1 MFLRIFGFII
11 SGIISLVIY
20 FEVSNVNFSSDEPN
34 KDRLLVDLVSYV
46 LDKLHYDPQ
55 IINDDFSIKV
65 YDDFIHAVDSQKR
78 FLLKSDLELFSQYR
92 LSIDDQINTSEITFF
107 NVVHETLKTRVDEVE
122 SFYNEILEVPFNFQI
137 NEEIN
142 LDYENLEYAE
152 NTNEL
157 KKIWRKRLKLSA
169 LDGYASKKEINDEE
183 KEDVEKKILSDSE
196 IEKESRTSIVNN
208 LKDFFQ
214 FNSELE
220 RADWFSIYLNSIVT
234 QFDPHTSYFA
244 PEAKEIFDQNISGK
258 FQGIG
263 ARLFKRNQ
271 QVEISE
277 IIIGGPVWRDNL
289 LNVGDIIIAVAQS
302 IEEEP
307 IEISLMKLTDA
318 TDLIKGE
325 KGTNVFL
332 TVKRVDGGIEQV
344 EITRDVVELEETYAK
359 SSIIKDD
366 SNVYGLINLPRFYVD
381 FADYGERNA
390 ASDIKNEILGLKSKG
405 INGLIL
411 DLRNN
416 GGGSLKTVVDITG
429 FFIEKG
435 PVVQVK
441 SIGGR
446 KEILR
451 DNDPSVIWDGP
462 LVILVNEFS
471 ASASEILAAALQD
484 YNRAIILGSKQ
495 TYGKGTVQNVID
507 LNNVISGNTYGDLG
521 SLKITTD
528 KFYRVNGGSTQLEG
542 VKSDLIFPNR
552 YSYIDIGEKDLE
564 NPLSWDKIDPA
575 KYDNSVKIFNYSQAI
590 TNSIDRISQNE
601 YFSLIDQHAKLI
613 KSKQD
618 DKTISL
624 DYKSYKEDREKF
636 KSQTD
641 KLKIIE
647 EFITPY
653 LFEWNENN
661 LNSNSSYNDDMK
673 EKRDR
678 WIETL
683 EKDIYVD
690 EAMNLLKDLSSFNG
704 NDILSQTNQERIL
717 ID

>member
-1 MFLRIFGFII
+1 MFLRIFGFFI
-11 SGIISLVIY
+11 SAIVSLVIY
-20 FEVSNVNFSSDEPN
+20 YEVSNVNFSSDEPN
-34 KDRLLVDLVSYV
+34 KDKLLVDLVSYV
-46 LDKLHYDPQ
+46 LDKLHYDPKV
-55 IINDDFSIKV
+55 INDDFSIKV
-65 YDDFIHAVDSQKR
+65 YEDFIDAVDSQKR
-78 FLLKSDLELFSQYR
+78 FLLKSDIELFSQYR
-92 LSIDDQINTSEITFF
+92 LLIDDQINSSDITFF
-107 NVVHETLKTRVDEVE
+107 NLVHETLKTRIDEVE
-122 SFYNEILEVPFNFQI
+122 YFYEEILEVPFNFQV

-142 LDYENLEYAE
+142 LDYDNLEYAE
-152 NTNEL
+152 NSNEL

-169 LDGYASKKEINDEE
+169 LDGYASKKEINDQE
-183 KEDVEKKILSDSE
+183 KENDKLLSDSE
-196 IEKESRTSIVNN
+196 IEIESRSSISDN

-220 RADWFSIYLNSIVT
+220 RSDWFSIYLNTIVT
-234 QFDPHTSYFA
+234 QFDPHTSYLA
-244 PEAKEIFDQNISGK
+244 PEAKEVFDQNISGK

-277 IIIGGPVWRDNL
+277 VIIGGPVWRDNL

-302 IEEEP
+302 IDEEP
-307 IEISLMKLTDA
+307 TEISLMKLSDA

-325 KGTNVFL
+325 KDTNVYL

-344 EITRDVVELEETYAK
+344 EIKRDIVELAETYAK

-366 SNVYGLINLPRFYVD
+366 ISTYGLINLPRFYVD
-381 FADYGERNA
+381 FDDYGERNA
-390 ASDIKNEILGLKSKG
+390 ASDIKKEIISLKSKG

-462 LVILVNEFS
+462 LIVLVNEFS

-495 TYGKGTVQNVID
+495 TYGKGTVQNIIN

-528 KFYRVNGGSTQLEG
+528 MFYRINGGSTQLEG
-542 VKSDLIFPNR
+542 VKSDLVFPNR

-564 NPLSWDKIDPA
+564 NPLSWNKIDPA
-575 KYDNSVKIFNYSQAI
+575 RYDNSEKIFNNSQVI
-590 TNSIDRISQNE
+590 LNSKNRISRNE
-601 YFSLIDQHAKLI
+601 YFSIIDQHAKLV

-618 DKTISL
+618 DKIISL
-624 DYKSYKEDREKF
+624 QYSSYKDELENTKL
-636 KSQTD
+636 QND

-647 EFITPY
+647 EFSSPY
-653 LFEWNENN
+653 LFEWNEINF
-661 LNSNSSYNDDMK
+661 NSNNAYDDDMK

-678 WIETL
+678 WIESL
-683 EKDIYVD
+683 KNDIYVD
-690 EAMNLLKDLSSFNG
+690 EAMNLLKDINSIKR
-704 NDILSQTNQERIL
+704 NDILSQIT

>member
-1 MFLRIFGFII
+1 MVLRIFGFFI
-11 SGIISLVIY
+11 SAIVSLVIY
-20 FEVSNVNFSSDEPN
+20 YEVSNVNFSSDEPN
-34 KDRLLVDLVSYV
+34 KDKLLIDLVSYV
-46 LDKLHYDPQ
+46 LDKLHYDPK
-55 IINDDFSIKV
+55 IINDDFSVNV
-65 YDDFIHAVDSQKR
+65 YDDFINAVDSQKR
-78 FLLKSDLELFSQYR
+78 FLLKSDIELFSQYR
-92 LSIDDQINTSEITFF
+92 LLIDDQINSSDIAFF
-107 NVVHETLKTRVDEVE
+107 NLVHETLKTRIDEVE
-122 SFYNEILEVPFNFQI
+122 GFYEEILEVPFNFQV

-142 LDYENLEYAE
+142 LDYDNLEYAE
-152 NTNEL
+152 NSNKL

-169 LDGYASKKEINDEE
+169 LDGYASKKEINDQE
-183 KEDVEKKILSDSE
+183 KENDKLTSDSE
-196 IEKESRTSIVNN
+196 IEIESRSSIANN

-220 RADWFSIYLNSIVT
+220 RSDWFSIYLNTIVT
-234 QFDPHTSYFA
+234 QFDPHTSYLA
-244 PEAKEIFDQNISGK
+244 PEAKEVFDQNISGK

-277 IIIGGPVWRDNL
+277 VIIGGPVWRDNL

-302 IEEEP
+302 LEEEP
-307 IEISLMKLTDA
+307 TEISLMKLSDA

-325 KGTNVFL
+325 KDTNVYL
-332 TVKRVDGGIEQV
+332 TVKRVDGGVEQV
-344 EITRDVVELEETYAK
+344 EITRDIVELAETYAK
-359 SSIIKDD
+359 SSLIKDD
-366 SNVYGLINLPRFYVD
+366 ISTYGLINLPRFYVD
-381 FADYGERNA
+381 FDDYGKRNA
-390 ASDIKNEILGLKSKG
+390 ASDIKKEILGLKSKG

-446 KEILR
+446 KEILT

-462 LVILVNEFS
+462 LIVLVNEFS

-495 TYGKGTVQNVID
+495 TYGKGTVQNIIN

-528 KFYRVNGGSTQLEG
+528 MFYRINGGSTQLEG
-542 VKSDLIFPNR
+542 VKSDLVFPNR

-564 NPLSWDKIDPA
+564 NPLNWNKIDPA
-575 KYDNSVKIFNYSQAI
+575 RYDNSEKIFNYSQVI
-590 TNSIDRISQNE
+590 LNSKNRISQNE
-601 YFSLIDQHAKLI
+601 YFSIIDQHAKLI

-624 DYKSYKEDREKF
+624 EYSSYKNELENTKL
-636 KSQTD
+636 QND
-641 KLKIIE
+641 KLKVIE
-647 EFITPY
+647 EFSSPY
-653 LFEWNENN
+653 FFEWNEIN
-661 LNSNSSYNDDMK
+661 LNSNNAYEDDMK

-678 WIETL
+678 WIESL
-683 EKDIYVD
+683 KNDIYVD
-690 EAMNLLKDLSSFNG
+690 EAMNLLKDLNSIKR
-704 NDILSQTNQERIL
+704 NDILSQIN

>member
-1 MFLRIFGFII
+1 MILRIFGLVV

-20 FEVSNVNFSSDEPN
+20 FEVSNFKFSSDEPN

-46 LDKLHYDPQ
+46 LDKLHYDPK

-65 YDDFIHAVDSQKR
+65 YDEFIDAIDSQKR
-78 FLLKSDLELFSQYR
+78 FLLESDIDMLSKYR
-92 LSIDDQINTSEITFF
+92 LLIDDQINSSDITFF
-107 NVVHETLKTRVDEVE
+107 NTAYEALINRISEVE
-122 SFYNEILEVPFNFQI
+122 GFYEEILNEPFNFNI
-137 NEEIN
+137 DEEIN
-142 LDYENLEYAE
+142 LDYENLNYA
-152 NTNEL
+152 TNLNDL
-157 KKIWRKRLKLSA
+157 KNLWRKRLKLSA
-169 LDGYASKKEINDEE
+169 LDAYAAKKEINDDKSDTE
-183 KEDVEKKILSDSE
+183 KSQTKTDVE
-196 IEKESRTSIVNN
+196 IENESRSSIKDN

-220 RADWFSIYLNSIVT
+220 RSDWFSIYLNSIVT
-234 QFDPHTSYFA
+234 QYDPHTTYLA
-244 PEAKEIFDQNISGK
+244 PEAKEVFDQNISGK

-263 ARLFKRNQ
+263 ARLSKTKQ
-271 QVEISE
+271 QVEIVE

-289 LNVGDIIIAVAQS
+289 LNVGDIIISVAQS
-302 IEEEP
+302 EDEEP
-307 IEISLMKLTDA
+307 TEISLMKLSDA

-325 KGTNVFL
+325 KGTKVYL
-332 TVKRVDGGIEQV
+332 TVKRVDGGVEQV
-344 EITRDVVELEETYAK
+344 VVTRDVVELEETYAK
-359 SSIIKDD
+359 SSIINDD
-366 SNVYGLINLPRFYVD
+366 LSKYGLINLPRFYVD
-381 FADYGERNA
+381 FDDYGERNA
-390 ASDIKNEILGLKSKG
+390 ATDLKKEIFNLKSKG

-446 KEILR
+446 KEVLR
-451 DNDPSVIWDGP
+451 DNDPSIFWDGP
-462 LVILVNEFS
+462 LVVLVNEFS

-495 TYGKGTVQNVID
+495 TYGKGTVQNIVD

-542 VKSDLIFPNR
+542 VKSDIIFPNR

-575 KYDNSVKIFNYSQAI
+575 RYNNPGKIFNYSQVI
-590 TNSIDRISQNE
+590 SDSKERINDNE
-601 YFSLIDQHAKLI
+601 YFAIIDEHASWV
-613 KSKQD
+613 KSQQD
-618 DKTISL
+618 DKIVSL
-624 DYKSYKEDREKF
+624 NYTAYKDDIKSS
-636 KSQTD
+636 KSQNN
-641 KLKIIE
+641 KLKLIE
-647 EFITPY
+647 EFESP
-653 LFEWNENN
+653 FVFQWNNTNDNEDI
-661 LNSNSSYNDDMK
+661 SYNDDIK
-673 EKRDR
+673 AKRDR
-678 WIETL
+678 WIESL
-683 EKDIYVD
+683 KKDIYVN
-690 EAMNLLKDLSSFNG
+690 EAINLLRDLSSIKSNE
-704 NDILSQTNQERIL
+704 ILSQIN

>member
-1 MFLRIFGFII
+1 MFLRILGFII

-20 FEVSNVNFSSDEPN
+20 FEISNVNFSSDEPN

-65 YDDFIHAVDSQKR
+65 YDDFIDAVDSQKR
-78 FLLKSDLELFSQYR
+78 FLLKSDIELFSQYR
-92 LSIDDQINTSEITFF
+92 LSIDDQINSSDIAFF
-107 NVVHETLKTRVDEVE
+107 NVVYETLKTRIDEVE
-122 SFYNEILEVPFNFQI
+122 SFYGEILEDPFNFQI

-142 LDYENLEYAE
+142 LDYENLDYAS
-152 NTNEL
+152 NLAEL
-157 KKIWRKRLKLSA
+157 KRIWRKRLKLSA
-169 LDGYASKKEINDEE
+169 LDGYASKKEIKDNEE
-183 KEDVEKKILSDSE
+183 VTSEEE
-196 IEKESRTSIVNN
+196 IEIESRTAISEN

-220 RADWFSIYLNSIVT
+220 RSDWFSIYLNSIVT
-234 QFDPHTSYFA
+234 QFDPHTSYLA
-244 PEAKEIFDQNISGK
+244 PEAKEVFDQNISGK

-302 IEEEP
+302 AEEEP
-307 IEISLMKLTDA
+307 TEISLMKLTDA

-332 TVKRVDGGIEQV
+332 TIKRVDGGIEQV
-344 EITRDVVELEETYAK
+344 EITRDIVELEETYAK

-381 FADYGERNA
+381 FDDYGERNA
-390 ASDIKNEILGLKSKG
+390 ASDIKKEILELKKKN

-451 DNDPSVIWDGP
+451 DNDPSIIWDGP

-495 TYGKGTVQNVID
+495 TYGKGTVQNVVD

-575 KYDNSVKIFNYSQAI
+575 IYDNSVKVFNYAQAI
-590 TNSIDRISQNE
+590 SNSKERIGQNE
-601 YFSLIDQHAKLI
+601 YFTIIDQHAKLI

-624 DYKSYKEDREKF
+624 NYNSYKEDQAEF
-636 KSQTD
+636 KLQTD
-641 KLKIIE
+641 KLKVIE
-647 EFITPY
+647 DFNSPY
-653 LFEWNENN
+653 LFEWNDSN
-661 LNSNSSYNDDMK
+661 LDVNTSYNDDMK

-678 WIETL
+678 WIKSL
-683 EKDIYVD
+683 HKDIYVN
-690 EAMNLLKDLSSFNG
+690 EAMNLLKDLLSFEG
-704 NDILSQTNQERIL
+704 NDILSQININ
-717 ID
+717 

>member
-65 YDDFIHAVDSQKR
+65 YDDFIDAVDSQKR
-78 FLLKSDLELFSQYR
+78 FLLKSDIELFSQFR
-92 LSIDDQINTSEITFF
+92 LSIDDQINSSDIAFF
-107 NVVHETLKTRVDEVE
+107 NVVYETLKTRIDEVE
-122 SFYNEILEVPFNFQI
+122 SFYGEILEVPFNFQL

-142 LDYENLEYAE
+142 LDYENLEYAS
-152 NTNEL
+152 NSDEL

-169 LDGYASKKEINDEE
+169 LDGYASKKEIKDNGEVISE
-183 KEDVEKKILSDSE
+183 QE
-196 IEKESRTSIVNN
+196 IEKDSRTAISEN

-220 RADWFSIYLNSIVT
+220 RSDWFSIYLNSIVT
-234 QFDPHTSYFA
+234 QFDPHTSYLA
-244 PEAKEIFDQNISGK
+244 PEAKEAFDQNISGK

-302 IEEEP
+302 LEEEP
-307 IEISLMKLTDA
+307 TEISLMKLTDA

-344 EITRDVVELEETYAK
+344 EITRDIVELEETYAK

-381 FADYGERNA
+381 FDDYGERNA
-390 ASDIKNEILGLKSKG
+390 ASDIKKEILELKNKN

-446 KEILR
+446 KEILK
-451 DNDPSVIWDGP
+451 DNDPSIIWDGP

-495 TYGKGTVQNVID
+495 TYGKGTVQNVVD

-575 KYDNSVKIFNYSQAI
+575 RYDNSVKVFNYAQAI
-590 TNSIDRISQNE
+590 SNSKERIGKNE
-601 YFSLIDQHAKLI
+601 YFTIIDQHAKLI

-624 DYKSYKEDREKF
+624 DYNSYKEDQEEF
-636 KSQTD
+636 KLQSD
-641 KLKIIE
+641 KLKVIE
-647 EFITPY
+647 EFISPY
-653 LFEWNENN
+653 LFEWNDNK
-661 LNSNSSYNDDMK
+661 LNANSSYNDDMK

-678 WIETL
+678 WIESL
-683 EKDIYVD
+683 QKDIYVD
-690 EAMNLLKDLSSFNG
+690 EAMNLLKDLSSFKG
-704 NDILSQTNQERIL
+704 NDILSQIN

>member
-11 SGIISLVIY
+11 SAIVSLVIY

-34 KDRLLVDLVSYV
+34 KDKLLVDLVSYV
-46 LDKLHYDPQ
+46 LDKLHYDPK

-65 YDDFIHAVDSQKR
+65 YDDFINAVDSQKR
-78 FLLKSDLELFSQYR
+78 FLLKSDIELFSEYR
-92 LSIDDQINTSEITFF
+92 LLIDDQINSSDITFF
-107 NVVHETLKTRVDEVE
+107 NIVHETLKTRISEVE
-122 SFYNEILEVPFNFQI
+122 NFYEEILEVPFNFQVK
-137 NEEIN
+137 EEIN
-142 LDYENLEYAE
+142 LDYDNLEHAE
-152 NTNEL
+152 NSNEL
-157 KKIWRKRLKLSA
+157 KKIWRKRLKLSV
-169 LDGYASKKEINDEE
+169 LDGYASKKEINDQE
-183 KEDVEKKILSDSE
+183 KENDNLISDNE
-196 IEKESRTSIVNN
+196 IEKESRTSITEN

-220 RADWFSIYLNSIVT
+220 RSDWFSIYLNTIVT
-234 QFDPHTSYFA
+234 QYDPHTSYLA
-244 PEAKEIFDQNISGK
+244 PEAKEVFDQNISGK

-277 IIIGGPVWRDNL
+277 VIIGGPVWRDNL

-302 IEEEP
+302 LEEEP
-307 IEISLMKLTDA
+307 TEISLMKLSDA

-325 KGTNVFL
+325 KGTNVYL
-332 TVKRVDGGIEQV
+332 TIKRVDGGVEQV
-344 EITRDVVELEETYAK
+344 KITRDIVELAETYAK

-366 SNVYGLINLPRFYVD
+366 INTYGLINLPRFYVD
-381 FADYGERNA
+381 FDDYGERNA
-390 ASDIKNEILGLKSKG
+390 ASDIKKEILGLKSKG

-462 LVILVNEFS
+462 LLVLVNEFS

-495 TYGKGTVQNVID
+495 TYGKGTVQNIIN

-528 KFYRVNGGSTQLEG
+528 MFYRVNGGSTQLEG

-564 NPLSWDKIDPA
+564 NPLNWNKIDSA
-575 KYDNSVKIFNYSQAI
+575 KYNNSEKIFNYSQAI
-590 TNSIDRISQNE
+590 LNSKNRISQNE
-601 YFSLIDQHAKLI
+601 YFSLIDQHAFWI
-613 KSKQD
+613 KSQQD

-624 DYKSYKEDREKF
+624 EYTSYKDDIENTKL
-636 KSQTD
+636 QND
-641 KLKIIE
+641 KLKVIE
-647 EFITPY
+647 EFSSPY
-653 LFEWNENN
+653 SFEWNEIN
-661 LNSNSSYNDDMK
+661 LNSDSTYDDDMQ

-678 WIETL
+678 WIESL
-683 EKDIYVD
+683 KNDIYVD
-690 EAMNLLKDLSSFNG
+690 EAMNLLKDLNSTKR
-704 NDILSQTNQERIL
+704 NDILSQIN

>member
-1 MFLRIFGFII
+1 MFLRIFGFVI

-65 YDDFIHAVDSQKR
+65 YDDFIGAVDSQKR
-78 FLLKSDLELFSQYR
+78 FLLKSDLELFSQFR
-92 LSIDDQINTSEITFF
+92 LSIDDQINSSDIAFF
-107 NVVHETLKTRVDEVE
+107 NVVYETLKKRIDEVE
-122 SFYNEILEVPFNFQI
+122 NFYDEILEVPFNFQI

-142 LDYENLEYAE
+142 LDYENLEYASSSD
-152 NTNEL
+152 EL

-169 LDGYASKKEINDEE
+169 LDGYASKKEIKDKEE
-183 KEDVEKKILSDSE
+183 VILEEE
-196 IEKESRTSIVNN
+196 IEKESRNAISEN

-214 FNSELE
+214 FNKELE
-220 RADWFSIYLNSIVT
+220 RSDWFSIYLNSIVT
-234 QFDPHTSYFA
+234 QFDPHTSYLA
-244 PEAKEIFDQNISGK
+244 PEAKEAFDQNISGK

-302 IEEEP
+302 AEEEP
-307 IEISLMKLTDA
+307 TEISLMKLTDA

-344 EITRDVVELEETYAK
+344 EITRDIVELEETYAK

-366 SNVYGLINLPRFYVD
+366 SNIYGLINLPRFYVD
-381 FADYGERNA
+381 FDDYGERNA
-390 ASDIKNEILGLKSKG
+390 ASDIKKEILELKNKN

-446 KEILR
+446 KEILK
-451 DNDPSVIWDGP
+451 DNDPSIIWDGP

-495 TYGKGTVQNVID
+495 TYGKGTVQNVVD

-575 KYDNSVKIFNYSQAI
+575 RYDNSVKVFNYAKAI
-590 TNSIDRISQNE
+590 SNSKERIANNE
-601 YFSLIDQHAKLI
+601 YFSIIDQHAKLI

-624 DYKSYKEDREKF
+624 DYNSYKEDQEEF
-636 KSQTD
+636 KLQSD
-641 KLKIIE
+641 KLKVIE
-647 EFITPY
+647 EFNSPY
-653 LFEWNENN
+653 LFEWNDSN
-661 LNSNSSYNDDMK
+661 LNANSSYNDDMK

-678 WIETL
+678 WIKSL
-683 EKDIYVD
+683 QKDIYID
-690 EAMNLLKDLSSFNG
+690 EAMNLLKDLSSFKG
-704 NDILSQTNQERIL
+704 NDILSQIN

>member
-1 MFLRIFGFII
+1 MFLRILGFII

-20 FEVSNVNFSSDEPN
+20 FEISNVNFSSDEPN

-65 YDDFIHAVDSQKR
+65 YDDFIDAVDSQKR
-78 FLLKSDLELFSQYR
+78 FLLKSDIELFSQFR
-92 LSIDDQINTSEITFF
+92 LSIDDQINSSDIAFF
-107 NVVHETLKTRVDEVE
+107 NIVYETLITRIDEVE
-122 SFYNEILEVPFNFQI
+122 SFYSEILEDPFNFQI

-142 LDYENLEYAE
+142 LDYENLDYAS
-152 NTNEL
+152 NLAEL
-157 KKIWRKRLKLSA
+157 KRIWRKRLKLSA
-169 LDGYASKKEINDEE
+169 LDGYASKKEIKDQEE
-183 KEDVEKKILSDSE
+183 VISEEE
-196 IEKESRTSIVNN
+196 IEIESRTAISEN

-220 RADWFSIYLNSIVT
+220 RSDWFSLYLNSIVT
-234 QFDPHTSYFA
+234 QFDPHTSYLA
-244 PEAKEIFDQNISGK
+244 PEAKEVFDQNISGK

-302 IEEEP
+302 AEEEP
-307 IEISLMKLTDA
+307 TEISLMKLTDA

-344 EITRDVVELEETYAK
+344 EITRDIVELEETYAK

-381 FADYGERNA
+381 FNDYGERNA
-390 ASDIKNEILGLKSKG
+390 ASDIKKEILELKNKN

-446 KEILR
+446 KEILK
-451 DNDPSVIWDGP
+451 DNDPSIIWDGP

-495 TYGKGTVQNVID
+495 TYGKGTVQNVVD

-542 VKSDLIFPNR
+542 VKSDLVFPNR

-575 KYDNSVKIFNYSQAI
+575 RYDNSVKVFNYAQAI
-590 TNSIDRISQNE
+590 SNSKERIGQNE
-601 YFSLIDQHAKLI
+601 YFTIIDQHAKLI

-624 DYKSYKEDREKF
+624 NYNSYKEDQAEF
-636 KSQTD
+636 KLQTD
-641 KLKIIE
+641 KLKVIE
-647 EFITPY
+647 DFNSPY
-653 LFEWNENN
+653 LFEWNDSN
-661 LNSNSSYNDDMK
+661 LDVNTSYNDDMK

-678 WIETL
+678 WIKSL
-683 EKDIYVD
+683 QKDIYVN
-690 EAMNLLKDLSSFNG
+690 EAMNLLKDLLSFEE
-704 NDILSQTNQERIL
+704 NDILSQININ
-717 ID
+717 

>member
-1 MFLRIFGFII
+1 MFLRIFGFVI

-65 YDDFIHAVDSQKR
+65 YDDFIDAVDSQKR

-92 LSIDDQINTSEITFF
+92 LSIDDQINSSDIAFF
-107 NVVHETLKTRVDEVE
+107 NVVYETLKKRIDEVE
-122 SFYNEILEVPFNFQI
+122 NFYGEILEVPFNFQI

-142 LDYENLEYAE
+142 LDYENLEYASSSD
-152 NTNEL
+152 EL

-169 LDGYASKKEINDEE
+169 LDGYASKKEIKDKEE
-183 KEDVEKKILSDSE
+183 VISEEE
-196 IEKESRTSIVNN
+196 IEKESRTAIFEN

-214 FNSELE
+214 FNNELE
-220 RADWFSIYLNSIVT
+220 RSDWFSIYLNSIVT
-234 QFDPHTSYFA
+234 QFDPHTSYLA
-244 PEAKEIFDQNISGK
+244 PEAKEAFDQNISGK

-302 IEEEP
+302 AEEEP
-307 IEISLMKLTDA
+307 TEISLRKLSDA

-332 TVKRVDGGIEQV
+332 TVKRVDGGVEQV
-344 EITRDVVELEETYAK
+344 EITRDIVELEETYAK
-359 SSIIKDD
+359 SSIIKDE
-366 SNVYGLINLPRFYVD
+366 SNIYGLINLPRFYVD
-381 FADYGERNA
+381 FDDYGERNA
-390 ASDIKNEILGLKSKG
+390 ASDIKKEILELKNKN

-446 KEILR
+446 KEILK
-451 DNDPSVIWDGP
+451 DNDPSIIWDGP

-495 TYGKGTVQNVID
+495 TYGKGTVQNVVD

-575 KYDNSVKIFNYSQAI
+575 RYDNSVKVFNYAQAI
-590 TNSIDRISQNE
+590 SNSKERIGQNE
-601 YFSLIDQHAKLI
+601 YFSIIDQHAKLI

-624 DYKSYKEDREKF
+624 DYNSYKEDQEEF
-636 KSQTD
+636 KLQSD
-641 KLKIIE
+641 KLKVIE
-647 EFITPY
+647 EFNSPY
-653 LFEWNENN
+653 LFEWNDNN
-661 LNSNSSYNDDMK
+661 LNANSSYNDDMK

-678 WIETL
+678 WIKSL
-683 EKDIYVD
+683 QKDIYVD
-690 EAMNLLKDLSSFNG
+690 EAMNLLKDLSSYKG
-704 NDILSQTNQERIL
+704 NDILSQIN

>member
-1 MFLRIFGFII
+1 MFLRIFGFFI
-11 SGIISLVIY
+11 SAIVSLVIY
-20 FEVSNVNFSSDEPN
+20 YEVSNVNFSSDEPN
-34 KDRLLVDLVSYV
+34 KDKLLVDLVSYV
-46 LDKLHYDPQ
+46 LDKLHYDPK

-65 YDDFIHAVDSQKR
+65 FDDFIDAVDSQKR
-78 FLLKSDLELFSQYR
+78 FLLKSDIELFSQYR
-92 LSIDDQINTSEITFF
+92 LLIDDQINSSDIAFF
-107 NVVHETLKTRVDEVE
+107 NLVHETLKTRIDEVE
-122 SFYNEILEVPFNFQI
+122 NFYEEILEVPFNFKVI
-137 NEEIN
+137 EEIN
-142 LDYENLEYAE
+142 LDYDNLEYAE
-152 NTNEL
+152 NSNEL
-157 KKIWRKRLKLSA
+157 KKTWRKRLKLSA
-169 LDGYASKKEINDEE
+169 LDGYASKKEINDKE
-183 KEDVEKKILSDSE
+183 KEKDKLSSDSE
-196 IEKESRTSIVNN
+196 IEIESRLSISDN

-220 RADWFSIYLNSIVT
+220 RSDWFSIYLNTIVT
-234 QFDPHTSYFA
+234 QFDPHTSYLA
-244 PEAKEIFDQNISGK
+244 PEAKEVFDQNISGK

-277 IIIGGPVWRDNL
+277 VIIGGPVWRDNL

-302 IEEEP
+302 LDEEP
-307 IEISLMKLTDA
+307 TEISLMKLSDA

-325 KGTNVFL
+325 KDTNVYL

-344 EITRDVVELEETYAK
+344 EITRDIVELAETYAK

-366 SNVYGLINLPRFYVD
+366 TSTYGLINLPRFYVD
-381 FADYGERNA
+381 FDDYGERNA
-390 ASDIKNEILGLKSKG
+390 ASDIKKEILGLKSKG

-462 LVILVNEFS
+462 LIVLVNEFS

-495 TYGKGTVQNVID
+495 TYGKGTVQNIIN

-528 KFYRVNGGSTQLEG
+528 MFYRINGGSTQLEG
-542 VKSDLIFPNR
+542 VKSDLVFPNR

-564 NPLSWDKIDPA
+564 NPLNWNKIDPA
-575 KYDNSVKIFNYSQAI
+575 RYDNSEKIFNYSQVI
-590 TNSIDRISQNE
+590 LNSKNRISRNE
-601 YFSLIDQHAKLI
+601 YFSIIDQHAKLV

-624 DYKSYKEDREKF
+624 EYSSYKDELENTKL
-636 KSQTD
+636 QND

-647 EFITPY
+647 EFSSPY
-653 LFEWNENN
+653 LFEWNEINF
-661 LNSNSSYNDDMK
+661 NSNNAYDDDMK

-678 WIETL
+678 WIESL
-683 EKDIYVD
+683 KNDIYVD
-690 EAMNLLKDLSSFNG
+690 EAMNLLKDINSIKR
-704 NDILSQTNQERIL
+704 NDILSQIT

>member
-1 MFLRIFGFII
+1 MFLRIFGFVI

-65 YDDFIHAVDSQKR
+65 YDDFIDAVDSQKR
-78 FLLKSDLELFSQYR
+78 FLLKSDLELFSQFR
-92 LSIDDQINTSEITFF
+92 LSIDDQINSSDIAFF
-107 NVVHETLKTRVDEVE
+107 NLVYETLKKRIDEVE
-122 SFYNEILEVPFNFQI
+122 NFYGEILEVPFNFQI

-142 LDYENLEYAE
+142 LDYENLEYASSSD
-152 NTNEL
+152 EL

-169 LDGYASKKEINDEE
+169 LDGYASKKEIKDKEE
-183 KEDVEKKILSDSE
+183 VISEEE
-196 IEKESRTSIVNN
+196 IEKESRTAISQN

-214 FNSELE
+214 FNDELE
-220 RADWFSIYLNSIVT
+220 RSDWFSIYLNSIVT
-234 QFDPHTSYFA
+234 QFDPHTSYLA
-244 PEAKEIFDQNISGK
+244 PQAKEVFDQNISGK

-302 IEEEP
+302 AEEEP
-307 IEISLMKLTDA
+307 TEISLMKLTDA

-332 TVKRVDGGIEQV
+332 TVKRVDGGIEQI
-344 EITRDVVELEETYAK
+344 EITRDIVELEETYAK

-381 FADYGERNA
+381 FDDYGERNA
-390 ASDIKNEILGLKSKG
+390 ASDIKKEILELKNKN

-446 KEILR
+446 KEILK
-451 DNDPSVIWDGP
+451 DNDPSIIWDGP

-495 TYGKGTVQNVID
+495 TYGKGTVQNVVD

-575 KYDNSVKIFNYSQAI
+575 RYDNSVKVFNYAQAI
-590 TNSIDRISQNE
+590 SNSKERIGQNE
-601 YFSLIDQHAKLI
+601 YFSIIDQHAKLI

-624 DYKSYKEDREKF
+624 DYNSYKEDQEEF
-636 KSQTD
+636 KLQSD
-641 KLKIIE
+641 KLKVIE
-647 EFITPY
+647 EFNSPY
-653 LFEWNENN
+653 LFEWNDNN
-661 LNSNSSYNDDMK
+661 LNANSSYNDDMK

-678 WIETL
+678 WIKSL
-683 EKDIYVD
+683 QKDIYVD
-690 EAMNLLKDLSSFNG
+690 EAMNLLKDLSSFKG
-704 NDILSQTNQERIL
+704 NDILSQINN
-717 ID
+717 D

>member
-11 SGIISLVIY
+11 SAIVSLVIY

-34 KDRLLVDLVSYV
+34 KDKLLVDLVSYV
-46 LDKLHYDPQ
+46 LDKLHYDPK

-65 YDDFIHAVDSQKR
+65 YDDFINAVDSQKR
-78 FLLKSDLELFSQYR
+78 FLLKSDIELFSEYR
-92 LSIDDQINTSEITFF
+92 LLIDDQINSSDITFF
-107 NVVHETLKTRVDEVE
+107 NIVHETLKTRISEVE
-122 SFYNEILEVPFNFQI
+122 NFYEEILEVPFNFQVK
-137 NEEIN
+137 EEIN
-142 LDYENLEYAE
+142 LDYDNLEHAE
-152 NTNEL
+152 NSNEL
-157 KKIWRKRLKLSA
+157 KKIWRKRLKLSV
-169 LDGYASKKEINDEE
+169 LDGYASKKEINDQE
-183 KEDVEKKILSDSE
+183 KENDNLISDNE
-196 IEKESRTSIVNN
+196 IEKESRTSITEN

-220 RADWFSIYLNSIVT
+220 RSDWFSIYLNTIVT
-234 QFDPHTSYFA
+234 QYDPHTSYLA
-244 PEAKEIFDQNISGK
+244 PEAKEVFDQNISGK

-277 IIIGGPVWRDNL
+277 VIIGGPVWRDNL

-302 IEEEP
+302 LEEEP
-307 IEISLMKLTDA
+307 TEISLMKLSDA

-325 KGTNVFL
+325 KGTNVYL
-332 TVKRVDGGIEQV
+332 TIKRVDGGVEQV
-344 EITRDVVELEETYAK
+344 KITRDIVELAETYAK

-366 SNVYGLINLPRFYVD
+366 INTYGLINLPRFYVD
-381 FADYGERNA
+381 FDDYGERNA
-390 ASDIKNEILGLKSKG
+390 ASDIKKEILGLKSKG

-462 LVILVNEFS
+462 LLVLVNEFS

-495 TYGKGTVQNVID
+495 TYGKGTVQNIIN

-528 KFYRVNGGSTQLEG
+528 MFYRVNGGSTQLEG

-564 NPLSWDKIDPA
+564 NPLNWNKIDSA
-575 KYDNSVKIFNYSQAI
+575 KYNNSEKIFNYSQAI
-590 TNSIDRISQNE
+590 LNSKNRISQNE
-601 YFSLIDQHAKLI
+601 YFSLIDQHAFWI
-613 KSKQD
+613 KSQQD

-624 DYKSYKEDREKF
+624 EYTSYKDDIENTKL
-636 KSQTD
+636 QND
-641 KLKIIE
+641 KLKVIE
-647 EFITPY
+647 EFSSPY
-653 LFEWNENN
+653 SFEWNEIN
-661 LNSNSSYNDDMK
+661 LNSDSTYDDDMQ

-678 WIETL
+678 WIESL
-683 EKDIYVD
+683 KNDIYVD
-690 EAMNLLKDLSSFNG
+690 EAMNLLKDLNSMKR
-704 NDILSQTNQERIL
+704 NDILSQIN

>member
-1 MFLRIFGFII
+1 MFLRIFGFVI

-65 YDDFIHAVDSQKR
+65 YDDFIDAVDSQKR

-92 LSIDDQINTSEITFF
+92 LSIDDQINSSDIAFF
-107 NVVHETLKTRVDEVE
+107 NVVYETLKKRIDEVE
-122 SFYNEILEVPFNFQI
+122 NFYDEILEVPFNFQI

-142 LDYENLEYAE
+142 LDYENLDYASGSD
-152 NTNEL
+152 EL

-169 LDGYASKKEINDEE
+169 LDGYASKKEIKDKEE
-183 KEDVEKKILSDSE
+183 VISEEE
-196 IEKESRTSIVNN
+196 IEKESRTAISEN

-214 FNSELE
+214 FNNELE
-220 RADWFSIYLNSIVT
+220 RSDWFSIYLNSIVT
-234 QFDPHTSYFA
+234 QFDPHTSYLA
-244 PEAKEIFDQNISGK
+244 PEAKEAFDQNISGK

-302 IEEEP
+302 AEEEP
-307 IEISLMKLTDA
+307 TEISLMKLTDA

-344 EITRDVVELEETYAK
+344 EITRDIVELEETYAK

-366 SNVYGLINLPRFYVD
+366 SNIYGLINLPRFYVD
-381 FADYGERNA
+381 FDDYGERNA
-390 ASDIKNEILGLKSKG
+390 ASDIKKEILELKNKN

-446 KEILR
+446 KEILK
-451 DNDPSVIWDGP
+451 DNDPSIIWDGP

-495 TYGKGTVQNVID
+495 TYGKGTVQNVVD

-575 KYDNSVKIFNYSQAI
+575 RYDNSVKVFNYAQAI
-590 TNSIDRISQNE
+590 SNSKERIGQNK
-601 YFSLIDQHAKLI
+601 YFSIIDQHAKLI

-624 DYKSYKEDREKF
+624 DYNSYKEDQEEF
-636 KSQTD
+636 KLQSD
-641 KLKIIE
+641 KLKVIE
-647 EFITPY
+647 EFNSPY
-653 LFEWNENN
+653 LFEWNDNN
-661 LNSNSSYNDDMK
+661 LNTNSSYNDDMK

-678 WIETL
+678 WIKSL
-683 EKDIYVD
+683 QKDIYVD
-690 EAMNLLKDLSSFNG
+690 EAMNLLKDLSSYKG
-704 NDILSQTNQERIL
+704 NDILSQIN

>member
-1 MFLRIFGFII
+1 MILRIFGLVV

-20 FEVSNVNFSSDEPN
+20 FEVSNFKFSSDEPN

-46 LDKLHYDPQ
+46 LDKLHYDPK

-65 YDDFIHAVDSQKR
+65 YDEFIEAIDSQKR
-78 FLLKSDLELFSQYR
+78 FLLESDIEMLSKYR
-92 LSIDDQINTSEITFF
+92 LLIDDQINSSDITFF
-107 NVVHETLKTRVDEVE
+107 NTAYEVLINRISEVE
-122 SFYNEILEVPFNFQI
+122 GFYEEILNEPFNFNI

-142 LDYENLEYAE
+142 LDYENLNYST
-152 NTNEL
+152 NLNEL
-157 KKIWRKRLKLSA
+157 KNLWRKRLKLSA
-169 LDGYASKKEINDEE
+169 LDAYAAKKEINDD
-183 KEDVEKKILSDSE
+183 KSDSE
-196 IEKESRTSIVNN
+196 KSQTKTDEEIENESRSSIKDN

-220 RADWFSIYLNSIVT
+220 RSDWFSIYLNSIVT
-234 QFDPHTSYFA
+234 QYDPHTTYLA
-244 PEAKEIFDQNISGK
+244 PEAKEVFDQNISGK

-263 ARLFKRNQ
+263 ARLSKTKQ
-271 QVEISE
+271 QVEIVE

-289 LNVGDIIIAVAQS
+289 LNVGDIIISVAQS
-302 IEEEP
+302 EDEEP
-307 IEISLMKLTDA
+307 TEISLMKLSDA

-325 KGTNVFL
+325 KGTKVYL
-332 TVKRVDGGIEQV
+332 TVKRVDGGVEQV
-344 EITRDVVELEETYAK
+344 VVTRDVVELEETYAK
-359 SSIIKDD
+359 SSIINDD
-366 SNVYGLINLPRFYVD
+366 LSKYGLINLPRFYVD
-381 FADYGERNA
+381 FDDYGERNA
-390 ASDIKNEILGLKSKG
+390 ATDLKKEILNLKSKG

-446 KEILR
+446 KEVLR
-451 DNDPSVIWDGP
+451 DNDPSILWDGP
-462 LVILVNEFS
+462 LVVLVNEFS

-484 YNRAIILGSKQ
+484 YNRAVILGSKQ
-495 TYGKGTVQNVID
+495 TYGKGTVQNIVD

-542 VKSDLIFPNR
+542 VKSDIIFPNR

-575 KYDNSVKIFNYSQAI
+575 RYNNSGNIFNYSKVI
-590 TNSIDRISQNE
+590 SDSKERINTNE
-601 YFSLIDQHAKLI
+601 YFALIDEHASWI
-613 KSKQD
+613 KSQQD
-618 DKTISL
+618 DKIVSL
-624 DYKSYKEDREKF
+624 DYLTYKGDLESS
-636 KSQTD
+636 KSQNN
-641 KLKIIE
+641 KLKRIE
-647 EFITPY
+647 EFESPY
-653 LFEWNENN
+653 IFQWNNTNDKEDN
-661 LNSNSSYNDDMK
+661 SYNDDIK

-678 WIETL
+678 WIESL
-683 EKDIYVD
+683 KKDIYVN
-690 EAMNLLKDLSSFNG
+690 EAMNLLRDLSSIKSNE
-704 NDILSQTNQERIL
+704 ILSQIN

>member
-1 MFLRIFGFII
+1 MFLRIFGFFI
-11 SGIISLVIY
+11 SAIVSLVIY
-20 FEVSNVNFSSDEPN
+20 YEVSNVNFSSDEPN
-34 KDRLLVDLVSYV
+34 KDKLLVDLVSYV
-46 LDKLHYDPQ
+46 LDKLHYDPKV
-55 IINDDFSIKV
+55 INDDFSIKV
-65 YDDFIHAVDSQKR
+65 YEDFIDAVDSQKR
-78 FLLKSDLELFSQYR
+78 FLLKSDIELFSQFR
-92 LSIDDQINTSEITFF
+92 LLIDDQINSSDITFF
-107 NVVHETLKTRVDEVE
+107 NLVHETLKTRIDEVE
-122 SFYNEILEVPFNFQI
+122 YFYEEILEVPFNFQV

-142 LDYENLEYAE
+142 LDYDNLEYAE
-152 NTNEL
+152 NSNEL

-169 LDGYASKKEINDEE
+169 LDGYASKKEINDQE
-183 KEDVEKKILSDSE
+183 KENDKLLSDSE
-196 IEKESRTSIVNN
+196 IEIESRSSISDN

-220 RADWFSIYLNSIVT
+220 RSDWFSIYLNTIVT
-234 QFDPHTSYFA
+234 QFDPHTSYLA
-244 PEAKEIFDQNISGK
+244 PEAKEVFDQNISGK

-277 IIIGGPVWRDNL
+277 VIIGGPVWRDNL

-302 IEEEP
+302 IDEEP
-307 IEISLMKLTDA
+307 TEISLMKLSDA

-325 KGTNVFL
+325 KDTNVYL

-344 EITRDVVELEETYAK
+344 EITRDIVELAETYAK

-366 SNVYGLINLPRFYVD
+366 ISTYGLINLPRFYVD
-381 FADYGERNA
+381 FDDYGERNA
-390 ASDIKNEILGLKSKG
+390 ASDIKKEIISLKSKG

-462 LVILVNEFS
+462 LIVLVNEFS

-495 TYGKGTVQNVID
+495 TYGKGTVQNIIN

-528 KFYRVNGGSTQLEG
+528 MFYRINGGSTQLEG
-542 VKSDLIFPNR
+542 VKSDLVFPNR

-564 NPLSWDKIDPA
+564 NPLNWNKIDPA
-575 KYDNSVKIFNYSQAI
+575 RYDNSEKIFNYSQVI
-590 TNSIDRISQNE
+590 LNSKNRISQNE
-601 YFSLIDQHAKLI
+601 YFSIIDQHAKLV

-624 DYKSYKEDREKF
+624 EYSSYKDELENTKL
-636 KSQTD
+636 QND

-647 EFITPY
+647 EFSSPY
-653 LFEWNENN
+653 LFEWNEINF
-661 LNSNSSYNDDMK
+661 NSNNAYDDDMK

-678 WIETL
+678 WIESL
-683 EKDIYVD
+683 KNDIYID
-690 EAMNLLKDLSSFNG
+690 EAMNLLKDINSIKR
-704 NDILSQTNQERIL
+704 NDILSQIT

>member
-11 SGIISLVIY
+11 SAIVSLVIY

-34 KDRLLVDLVSYV
+34 KDKLLVDLVSYV
-46 LDKLHYDPQ
+46 LDKLHYDPK

-65 YDDFIHAVDSQKR
+65 YDDFISAVDSQKR
-78 FLLKSDLELFSQYR
+78 FLLKSDIELFSEYR
-92 LSIDDQINTSEITFF
+92 LLIDDQINSSDITFF
-107 NVVHETLKTRVDEVE
+107 NIVHETLKTRISEVE
-122 SFYNEILEVPFNFQI
+122 NFYEEILEVPFNFQVK
-137 NEEIN
+137 EEIN
-142 LDYENLEYAE
+142 LDYDNLEHAE
-152 NTNEL
+152 NSNEL
-157 KKIWRKRLKLSA
+157 KKIWRKRLKLSV
-169 LDGYASKKEINDEE
+169 LDGYASKKEINDQE
-183 KEDVEKKILSDSE
+183 KENDILISDNE
-196 IEKESRTSIVNN
+196 IEKESRSSISDN

-220 RADWFSIYLNSIVT
+220 RSDWFSIYLNTIVT
-234 QFDPHTSYFA
+234 QYDPHTSYLA
-244 PEAKEIFDQNISGK
+244 PEAKEVFDQNISGK

-277 IIIGGPVWRDNL
+277 VIIGGPVWRDNL

-302 IEEEP
+302 LEEEP
-307 IEISLMKLTDA
+307 TEISLMKLSDA

-325 KGTNVFL
+325 KGTNVYL
-332 TVKRVDGGIEQV
+332 TIKRVDGGIEQV
-344 EITRDVVELEETYAK
+344 EITRDIVELEETYAK

-366 SNVYGLINLPRFYVD
+366 INTYGLINLPRFYVD
-381 FADYGERNA
+381 FDDYGERNA
-390 ASDIKNEILGLKSKG
+390 ASDIKKEILGLKSKG

-462 LVILVNEFS
+462 LLVLVNEFS

-495 TYGKGTVQNVID
+495 TYGKGTVQNIIN

-528 KFYRVNGGSTQLEG
+528 MFYRVNGGSTQLEG

-564 NPLSWDKIDPA
+564 NPLNWNKIDSA
-575 KYDNSVKIFNYSQAI
+575 KYNNSEKIFNYSQAI
-590 TNSIDRISQNE
+590 LNSKNRISQNE
-601 YFSLIDQHAKLI
+601 YFSLIDQHAFWI
-613 KSKQD
+613 KSQQD

-624 DYKSYKEDREKF
+624 EYSSYKDDLDNTKL
-636 KSQTD
+636 QND
-641 KLKIIE
+641 KLKVIE
-647 EFITPY
+647 KFSSPY
-653 LFEWNENN
+653 SFEWNEIN
-661 LNSNSSYNDDMK
+661 LNSDSTYDDDMQ

-678 WIETL
+678 WIESL
-683 EKDIYVD
+683 KNDIYVD
-690 EAMNLLKDLSSFNG
+690 EAMNLLKDLNSLKR
-704 NDILSQTNQERIL
+704 NDILSQIN

>member
-1 MFLRIFGFII
+1 MILRIFGLVV

-20 FEVSNVNFSSDEPN
+20 FEVSNFKFSSDEPN

-46 LDKLHYDPQ
+46 LDKLHYDPK

-65 YDDFIHAVDSQKR
+65 YDEFIEAIDSQKR
-78 FLLKSDLELFSQYR
+78 FLLESDIEILSKYR
-92 LSIDDQINTSEITFF
+92 LLIDDQINSSDITFF
-107 NVVHETLKTRVDEVE
+107 NAAYEALINRISEVE
-122 SFYNEILEVPFNFQI
+122 EFYDEILDEPFNFDI
-137 NEEIN
+137 DEEIN
-142 LDYENLEYAE
+142 LDYENLNYA
-152 NTNEL
+152 TNLNDL
-157 KKIWRKRLKLSA
+157 KNLWRKRLKLSA
-169 LDGYASKKEINDEE
+169 LDAYAAKKEINDD
-183 KEDVEKKILSDSE
+183 KSDSE
-196 IEKESRTSIVNN
+196 KSQIKTDEEIENESRSSIKDN

-220 RADWFSIYLNSIVT
+220 RFDWFSIYLNSIVT
-234 QFDPHTSYFA
+234 QYDPHTTYLA
-244 PEAKEIFDQNISGK
+244 PEAKEVFDQNISGK

-263 ARLFKRNQ
+263 ARLSKTKQ
-271 QVEISE
+271 QVEIVE

-289 LNVGDIIIAVAQS
+289 LNVGDIIISVAQS
-302 IEEEP
+302 EDEEP
-307 IEISLMKLTDA
+307 TEISLMKLTDA

-325 KGTNVFL
+325 KGTKVYL
-332 TVKRVDGGIEQV
+332 TVKRVDGGVEQV
-344 EITRDVVELEETYAK
+344 VVTRDVVELEETYAK
-359 SSIIKDD
+359 SSIINDD
-366 SNVYGLINLPRFYVD
+366 LSKYGLINLPRFYVD
-381 FADYGERNA
+381 FDDYGERNA
-390 ASDIKNEILGLKSKG
+390 ATDLKKEILNLKSKG

-446 KEILR
+446 KEVLR
-451 DNDPSVIWDGP
+451 DNDPSILWDGP
-462 LVILVNEFS
+462 LVVLVNEFS

-495 TYGKGTVQNVID
+495 TYGKGTVQNIVD

-542 VKSDLIFPNR
+542 VKSDIIFPNR

-575 KYDNSVKIFNYSQAI
+575 RYNNSGNIFNYSKVI
-590 TNSIDRISQNE
+590 SDSKERINNNE
-601 YFSLIDQHAKLI
+601 YFALIDEHASWI
-613 KSKQD
+613 KSQQD
-618 DKTISL
+618 DKIVSL
-624 DYKSYKEDREKF
+624 DYLTYKGDLESS
-636 KSQTD
+636 KSQNN
-641 KLKIIE
+641 KLKRIE
-647 EFITPY
+647 EFESPY
-653 LFEWNENN
+653 IFQWNNTNDNEDV
-661 LNSNSSYNDDMK
+661 SYNDDIK
-673 EKRDR
+673 EIRDR
-678 WIETL
+678 WIESL
-683 EKDIYVD
+683 KKDIYVN
-690 EAMNLLKDLSSFNG
+690 EAMNLLRDLSSIKSNE
-704 NDILSQTNQERIL
+704 ILSQIN

>member
-1 MFLRIFGFII
+1 MFLRIFGFVI

-65 YDDFIHAVDSQKR
+65 YDDFIGAVDSQKR
-78 FLLKSDLELFSQYR
+78 FLLKSDLELFSQFR
-92 LSIDDQINTSEITFF
+92 LSIDDQINSSDIAFF
-107 NVVHETLKTRVDEVE
+107 NVVYETLKKRIDEVE
-122 SFYNEILEVPFNFQI
+122 NFYDEILEVPFNFQI

-142 LDYENLEYAE
+142 LDYENLEYASSSD
-152 NTNEL
+152 EL

-169 LDGYASKKEINDEE
+169 LDGYASKKEIKDKEE
-183 KEDVEKKILSDSE
+183 VILEEE
-196 IEKESRTSIVNN
+196 IEKESRNAISEN

-214 FNSELE
+214 FNKELE
-220 RADWFSIYLNSIVT
+220 RSDWFSIYLNSIVT
-234 QFDPHTSYFA
+234 QFDPHTSYLA
-244 PEAKEIFDQNISGK
+244 PEAKEAFDQNISGK

-302 IEEEP
+302 AEEEP
-307 IEISLMKLTDA
+307 TEISLMKLTDA

-344 EITRDVVELEETYAK
+344 EITRDIVELEETYAK

-366 SNVYGLINLPRFYVD
+366 SNIYGLINLPRFYVD
-381 FADYGERNA
+381 FDDYGERNA
-390 ASDIKNEILGLKSKG
+390 ASDIKKEILELKNKN

-446 KEILR
+446 KEILK
-451 DNDPSVIWDGP
+451 DNDPSIIWDGP

-495 TYGKGTVQNVID
+495 TYGKGTVQNVVD

-575 KYDNSVKIFNYSQAI
+575 RYDNSVKVFNYAKAI
-590 TNSIDRISQNE
+590 SNSKERIANNE
-601 YFSLIDQHAKLI
+601 YFSIIDQHAKLI

-624 DYKSYKEDREKF
+624 DYNSYKEDQEEF
-636 KSQTD
+636 KLQSD
-641 KLKIIE
+641 KLKVIE
-647 EFITPY
+647 EFNSPY
-653 LFEWNENN
+653 LFEWNDSN
-661 LNSNSSYNDDMK
+661 LNANSSYNDDMK

-678 WIETL
+678 WIKSL
-683 EKDIYVD
+683 QKDIYID
-690 EAMNLLKDLSSFNG
+690 EAMNLLKDLSSFKG
-704 NDILSQTNQERIL
+704 NDILSHIN

>member
-1 MFLRIFGFII
+1 MFLRIFGFVI

-65 YDDFIHAVDSQKR
+65 YDDFIDAVDSQKR
-78 FLLKSDLELFSQYR
+78 FLLKSDLELFSQFR
-92 LSIDDQINTSEITFF
+92 LSIDDQINSSDIAFF
-107 NVVHETLKTRVDEVE
+107 NLVYETLKKRIDEVE
-122 SFYNEILEVPFNFQI
+122 NFYGEILEVPFNFQI

-142 LDYENLEYAE
+142 LDYENLEYASSSD
-152 NTNEL
+152 EL

-169 LDGYASKKEINDEE
+169 LDGYASKKEIKDKEE
-183 KEDVEKKILSDSE
+183 VISEEE
-196 IEKESRTSIVNN
+196 IEKESRTAISQN

-214 FNSELE
+214 FNDELE
-220 RADWFSIYLNSIVT
+220 RSDWFSIYLNSIVT
-234 QFDPHTSYFA
+234 QFDPHTSYLA
-244 PEAKEIFDQNISGK
+244 PQAKEVFDQNISGK

-302 IEEEP
+302 AEEEP
-307 IEISLMKLTDA
+307 TEISLMKLTDA

-332 TVKRVDGGIEQV
+332 TVKRVDGGIEQI
-344 EITRDVVELEETYAK
+344 EITRDIVELEETYAK

-381 FADYGERNA
+381 FDDYGERNA
-390 ASDIKNEILGLKSKG
+390 ASDIKKEILELKNKN

-446 KEILR
+446 KEILK
-451 DNDPSVIWDGP
+451 DNDPSIIWDGP

-495 TYGKGTVQNVID
+495 TYGKGTVQNVVD

-575 KYDNSVKIFNYSQAI
+575 RYDNSVKVFNYSQAI
-590 TNSIDRISQNE
+590 SNSKERIGKNK
-601 YFSLIDQHAKLI
+601 YFSIIDQHAKLI

-624 DYKSYKEDREKF
+624 DYNSYKEDQEEYKL
-636 KSQTD
+636 QND
-641 KLKIIE
+641 KLKVIE
-647 EFITPY
+647 EFNSPY
-653 LFEWNENN
+653 LFEWNDNN
-661 LNSNSSYNDDMK
+661 LNTNSSYNDDMK

-678 WIETL
+678 WIESL
-683 EKDIYVD
+683 QKDIYVD
-690 EAMNLLKDLSSFNG
+690 EAMNLLKDLSSFKG
-704 NDILSQTNQERIL
+704 NDILSQINN
-717 ID
+717 D

>member
-1 MFLRIFGFII
+1 MILRIFGLVV

-20 FEVSNVNFSSDEPN
+20 FEVSNFKFSSDEPN

-46 LDKLHYDPQ
+46 LDKLHYDPK

-65 YDDFIHAVDSQKR
+65 YDEFIEAIDSQKR
-78 FLLKSDLELFSQYR
+78 FLLESDIEMLSKYR
-92 LSIDDQINTSEITFF
+92 LLIDDQINSSDITFF
-107 NVVHETLKTRVDEVE
+107 NTAYEALINRISEVE
-122 SFYNEILEVPFNFQI
+122 EFYEEILDEPFNFNI
-137 NEEIN
+137 DEEIN
-142 LDYENLEYAE
+142 LDYENLNYA
-152 NTNEL
+152 TNLNDL
-157 KKIWRKRLKLSA
+157 KNLWRKRLKLSA
-169 LDGYASKKEINDEE
+169 LDAYAAKKEINDD
-183 KEDVEKKILSDSE
+183 KSDSE
-196 IEKESRTSIVNN
+196 KSQTKTDEEIENESRSSIKDN

-220 RADWFSIYLNSIVT
+220 RSDWFSIYLNSIVT
-234 QFDPHTSYFA
+234 QYDPHTTYLA
-244 PEAKEIFDQNISGK
+244 PEAKEVFDQNISGK

-263 ARLFKRNQ
+263 ARLSKTKQ
-271 QVEISE
+271 QVEIVE

-289 LNVGDIIIAVAQS
+289 LNVGDIIISVAQS
-302 IEEEP
+302 EDEEP
-307 IEISLMKLTDA
+307 TEISLMKLTDA

-325 KGTNVFL
+325 KGTKVYL
-332 TVKRVDGGIEQV
+332 TVKRVDGGVEQV
-344 EITRDVVELEETYAK
+344 VVTRDVVELEETYAK
-359 SSIIKDD
+359 SSIINDD
-366 SNVYGLINLPRFYVD
+366 LSKYGLINLPRFYVD
-381 FADYGERNA
+381 FDDYGERNA
-390 ASDIKNEILGLKSKG
+390 ATDLKKEILNLKSKG

-446 KEILR
+446 KEVLR
-451 DNDPSVIWDGP
+451 DNDPSILWDGP
-462 LVILVNEFS
+462 LVVLVNEFS

-484 YNRAIILGSKQ
+484 YNRAVILGSKQ
-495 TYGKGTVQNVID
+495 TYGKGTVQNIVD

-542 VKSDLIFPNR
+542 VKSDIIFPNR

-575 KYDNSVKIFNYSQAI
+575 RYNNSVKIFNYSKI
-590 TNSIDRISQNE
+590 ISDSKERINNNE
-601 YFSLIDQHAKLI
+601 YFALIDEHASWI
-613 KSKQD
+613 KSQQD
-618 DKTISL
+618 DKIVSL
-624 DYKSYKEDREKF
+624 DYLTYKGDLESS
-636 KSQTD
+636 KSQNN
-641 KLKIIE
+641 KLKRIE
-647 EFITPY
+647 EFESPY
-653 LFEWNENN
+653 IFQWNNTNDKEDN
-661 LNSNSSYNDDMK
+661 SYNDDIK

-678 WIETL
+678 WIESL
-683 EKDIYVD
+683 KKDIYVN
-690 EAMNLLKDLSSFNG
+690 EAMNLLRDLSSIKSNE
-704 NDILSQTNQERIL
+704 ILSQIN

>member
-1 MFLRIFGFII
+1 MILRIFGLVV

-20 FEVSNVNFSSDEPN
+20 FEVSNFKFSSDEPN

-46 LDKLHYDPQ
+46 LDKLHYDPK

-65 YDDFIHAVDSQKR
+65 YDEFIEAIDSQKR
-78 FLLKSDLELFSQYR
+78 FLLESDIEM
-92 LSIDDQINTSEITFF
+92 LSKYSLLIDDQINSSDITFF
-107 NVVHETLKTRVDEVE
+107 NTAYEALINRISEVE
-122 SFYNEILEVPFNFQI
+122 EFYEEILDEPFNFNI
-137 NEEIN
+137 DEEIN
-142 LDYENLEYAE
+142 LDYENLNYA
-152 NTNEL
+152 TNLNDL
-157 KKIWRKRLKLSA
+157 KNLWRKRLKLSA
-169 LDGYASKKEINDEE
+169 LDAYAAKKEINDD
-183 KEDVEKKILSDSE
+183 KSDSE
-196 IEKESRTSIVNN
+196 KSQTKTDEEIENESRSSIKDN

-220 RADWFSIYLNSIVT
+220 RSDWFSIYLNSIVS
-234 QFDPHTSYFA
+234 QYDPHTTYLA
-244 PEAKEIFDQNISGK
+244 PEAKEVFDQNISGK

-263 ARLFKRNQ
+263 ARLSKTKQ
-271 QVEISE
+271 QVEIVE

-289 LNVGDIIIAVAQS
+289 LNVGDIIISVAQS
-302 IEEEP
+302 EDEEP
-307 IEISLMKLTDA
+307 TEISLMKLSDA

-325 KGTNVFL
+325 KGTKVYL
-332 TVKRVDGGIEQV
+332 TVKRVDGGVEQV
-344 EITRDVVELEETYAK
+344 VVTRDVVELEETYAK
-359 SSIIKDD
+359 SSIINDD
-366 SNVYGLINLPRFYVD
+366 LSKYGLINLPRFYVD
-381 FADYGERNA
+381 FDDYGERNA
-390 ASDIKNEILGLKSKG
+390 ANDIKKEILNLKSKG

-446 KEILR
+446 KEVLR
-451 DNDPSVIWDGP
+451 DNDPSILWDGP
-462 LVILVNEFS
+462 LVVLVNEFS

-495 TYGKGTVQNVID
+495 TYGKGTVQNIVD

-542 VKSDLIFPNR
+542 VKSDIIFPNR

-575 KYDNSVKIFNYSQAI
+575 RYNNSGNIFNYSKVI
-590 TNSIDRISQNE
+590 SDSKERINNNE
-601 YFSLIDQHAKLI
+601 YFALIDEHASWI
-613 KSKQD
+613 KSQQD
-618 DKTISL
+618 DKIVSL
-624 DYKSYKEDREKF
+624 DYLTYKGDLESS
-636 KSQTD
+636 KSQNN
-641 KLKIIE
+641 KLKRIE
-647 EFITPY
+647 EFESPY
-653 LFEWNENN
+653 IFQWNNTNDKEDDT
-661 LNSNSSYNDDMK
+661 YNDDIK

-678 WIETL
+678 WIESL
-683 EKDIYVD
+683 KKDIYVN
-690 EAMNLLKDLSSFNG
+690 EAMNLLRDLSSIKSNE
-704 NDILSQTNQERIL
+704 ILSQIN

>member
-1 MFLRIFGFII
+1 MFLRIFGFFI
-11 SGIISLVIY
+11 SAIVSLVIY
-20 FEVSNVNFSSDEPN
+20 YEVSNVNFSSDEPN
-34 KDRLLVDLVSYV
+34 KDKLLVDLVSYV
-46 LDKLHYDPQ
+46 LDKLHYDPKV
-55 IINDDFSIKV
+55 INDDFSIKV
-65 YDDFIHAVDSQKR
+65 YDDFIDAVDSQKR
-78 FLLKSDLELFSQYR
+78 FLLKSDIELFSQFR
-92 LSIDDQINTSEITFF
+92 LLIDDQINSSDITFF
-107 NVVHETLKTRVDEVE
+107 NLVHETLKTRIDEVE
-122 SFYNEILEVPFNFQI
+122 YFYEEILEVPFNFQV

-142 LDYENLEYAE
+142 LDYDNLEYAE
-152 NTNEL
+152 NSNEL

-169 LDGYASKKEINDEE
+169 LDGYASKKEINDQE
-183 KEDVEKKILSDSE
+183 KENDKLLSDSE
-196 IEKESRTSIVNN
+196 IEIESRSSISDN

-220 RADWFSIYLNSIVT
+220 RSDWFSIYLNTIVT
-234 QFDPHTSYFA
+234 QFDPHTSYLA
-244 PEAKEIFDQNISGK
+244 PEAKEVFDQNISGK

-277 IIIGGPVWRDNL
+277 VIIGGPVWRDNL

-302 IEEEP
+302 IDEEP
-307 IEISLMKLTDA
+307 TEISLMKLSDA

-325 KGTNVFL
+325 KDTNVYL

-344 EITRDVVELEETYAK
+344 EITRDIVELAETYAK

-366 SNVYGLINLPRFYVD
+366 ISTYGLINLPRFYVD
-381 FADYGERNA
+381 FDDYGERNA
-390 ASDIKNEILGLKSKG
+390 ASDIKKEILGLKSKG

-462 LVILVNEFS
+462 LIVLVNEFS

-495 TYGKGTVQNVID
+495 TYGKGTVQNIIN

-528 KFYRVNGGSTQLEG
+528 MFYRINGGSTQLEG
-542 VKSDLIFPNR
+542 VKSDLVFPNR

-564 NPLSWDKIDPA
+564 NPLSWNKIDPA
-575 KYDNSVKIFNYSQAI
+575 RYDNSEKIFNNSQVI
-590 TNSIDRISQNE
+590 LNSKNRISRNE
-601 YFSLIDQHAKLI
+601 YFSIIDQHAKLV

-618 DKTISL
+618 DKIISL
-624 DYKSYKEDREKF
+624 EYSSYKDELENTKL
-636 KSQTD
+636 QND

-647 EFITPY
+647 EFSSPY
-653 LFEWNENN
+653 LFEWNEINF
-661 LNSNSSYNDDMK
+661 NSNNAYDDDMK

-678 WIETL
+678 WIESL
-683 EKDIYVD
+683 KNDIYVD
-690 EAMNLLKDLSSFNG
+690 EAMNLLKDINSIKR
-704 NDILSQTNQERIL
+704 NDILSQIT